1 VLLVDDF
8 PLVREGM
15 TAALES
21 DPAIRVV
28 GEAGDGL
35 EGVKRALE
43 LRPDVVIVDIRM
55 PGSSGIVLL
64 ERLRDE
70 LPDTRVLVVTASE
83 KSQTLLYAIA
93 AGADGY
99 LTKRVRRKEL
109 CRAVITVHG
118 GGAVV
123 APELATELLREYA
136 KASHGDGLHAQPL
149 LSARESG
156 VLQLLS
162 QGLTDREIGEHLY
175 VSPRTVQNHL
185 ARIRAKTG
193 LGRRSEMARWA
204 AEHMIA

>member
-1 VLLVDDF
+1 VDDF

-15 TAALES
+15 AAALES

-35 EGVKRALE
+35 EGAERALE
-43 LRPDVVIVDIRM
+43 LRPDVVILDIRM
-55 PGSSGIVLL
+55 PGSSGMELL
-64 ERLRDE
+64 ERLHKE

-83 KSQTLLYAIA
+83 KLETLLYAIS

-118 GGAVV
+118 GGAIV
-123 APELATELLREYA
+123 APELAAELLREQA
-136 KASHGDGLHAQPL
+136 KASRGEGLYAQPL
-149 LSARESG
+149 LSPRESG
-156 VLQLLS
+156 VLRLLS
-162 QGLTDREIGEHLY
+162 HGLTDKEIAKHLY

-204 AEHMIA
+204 AEHLIA